1 MKDCAYKHESEYG
14 GESVMGK
21 KEEAKYPS
29 FELWSPEAVGAVF
42 GKAKLTAGAQMD
54 IPMRLRIRSVTND
67 MKDGNRS
74 VTVEIVAVGKPSD
87 MEEGEDD
94 TEEES

>member
-1 MKDCAYKHESEYG
+1 MKDCAYKHSYGEKMPSSPSE
-14 GESVMGK
+14 E
-21 KEEAKYPS
+21 KEQYPT
-29 FELWSPEAVGAVF
+29 FELYAPEAVQAVF
-42 GKAKLTAGAQMD
+42 GKAKLTAGAEMD

-67 MKDGNRS
+67 MKEGNRS
-74 VTVEIVAVGKPSD
+74 VSVEIVGVGKPSQ